1 MDSLSV
7 PELVARLSSDEE
19 SVRKMAVFKL
29 QSAIGDPSFADVF
42 IQEGGLPKLRFL
54 ALHSTGN
61 TLAYC
66 LTSLSRL
73 LELDKG
79 WDHVTDDLIKR
90 VVELVVA
97 QPLVNVN
104 RGAMSVLAA
113 IVGHPSH
120 RNSQPG
126 VTGFQ
131 RLKPAVEQQPQFLP
145 MLVEK
150 ITSADHALCANS
162 LQLINSLMRDAIAND
177 ADFEW
182 PRFIKQ
188 LQELGVIKSV
198 YGLMQSSA
206 VQDLAHPLLEFQSLT
221 KVLLRKWREEKVDL
235 EKPDHRRAI
244 RGLHAASN
252 PDKSKAETD
261 PKGSKKQNPAKWR
274 RLGFETESPA
284 WEFGPTGFLGLMD
297 LTDFVYKNEDGF
309 QKLLLEQSVE
319 PLEGRCPIARASLAV
334 TAILYEHFEV
344 DKSDESE
351 AHKYVP
357 LESRSNFDRAFKPL
371 LLHWS
376 RMHTSG
382 LNAFIRLWKAAGA
395 QFEDFEKI
403 EELARILIEQILGQ
417 APRTKEIKDIEEEL
431 TDFDIQR
438 LRELQM
444 ELLELTYEDA
454 WGHHL
459 RQVRDELN
467 HEALQFVKEQRIR
480 CLLQGAWFPQALNYG
495 TDAGP
500 ITSKTLDR
508 TVPSAWRFV
517 RLSHNR
523 RYLHY
528 ADFEEKAT
536 TEPRLDV
543 LQDKIDLSIVSS
555 VVSNVSAS
563 APSTSS
569 SDSTLTTLPPPK
581 PEHASTST
589 KITIHGYLPASNHAR
604 NTSDASAS
612 GQRESVLLQLHPQ
625 SHILASEWLDGLLML
640 LNQQPITADTNKLV
654 NLIGG
659 YGLKI
664 RLLNV
669 RFEDVGMEEPVL
681 PSREGLN
688 DDYYYDIGG
697 MEAGA

>member
-1 MDSLSV
+1 MDSVNVSD
-7 PELVARLSSDEE
+7 LVARLGSEEE

-42 IQEGGLPKLRFL
+42 IYEGGLPKLRFL

-66 LTSLSRL
+66 LTSLARL

-79 WDHVTDDLIKR
+79 WDHVTDDL
-90 VVELVVA
+90 VVRIVDLVVA

-120 RNSQPG
+120 RSSQPS

-131 RLKPAVEQQPQFLP
+131 RLRPAVDTQPQFLP
-145 MLVEK
+145 ALVEK

-162 LQLINSLMRDAIAND
+162 LQLINALMRDAIANHV
-177 ADFEW
+177 DFEA
-182 PRFIKQ
+182 PKFMKQ

-221 KVLLRKWREEKVDL
+221 KILLRNWRDEKVDL
-235 EKPDHRRAI
+235 EKPDHDRAV
-244 RGLHAASN
+244 RGLHTASN
-252 PDKSKAETD
+252 PTKSGAD
-261 PKGSKKQNPAKWR
+261 PTGSKKQLPVEWR
-274 RLGFETESPA
+274 RLGFDTESPA
-284 WEFGPTGFLGLMD
+284 QEFEVTGFLGLMD
-297 LTDFVYKNEDGF
+297 LTDFVFKNEDGF
-309 QKLLLEQSVE
+309 QKLLLEQESE
-319 PLEGRCPIARASLAV
+319 PLEQRCPIARASLSM
-334 TAILYEHFEV
+334 TSILYEHFDV
-344 DKSDESE
+344 DTIDDTDSHRHAALD
-351 AHKYVP
+351 
-357 LESRSNFDRAFKPL
+357 SRAGFERAFKPL

-376 RMHTSG
+376 RLHTSG
-382 LNAFIRLWKAAGA
+382 LNAFIRLWKTAGA
-395 QFEDFEKI
+395 QLEDFEKM
-403 EELARILIEQILGQ
+403 EELVRILIEQAVGQ
-417 APRTKEIKDIEEEL
+417 APRTREVQDVEEEL
-431 TDFDIQR
+431 AEFDLKR

-444 ELLELTYEDA
+444 ELLELTYEDV

-459 RQVRDELN
+459 RQSRDELN
-467 HEALQFVKEQRIR
+467 HEALQFIKEQRIR
-480 CLLQGAWFPQALNYG
+480 CLLQGAWFPIGVNQAPDL
-495 TDAGP
+495 GP
-500 ITSKTLDR
+500 VTSKTLNR
-508 TVPSAWRFV
+508 GVPSAWRFV

-528 ADFEEKAT
+528 ADFSEKTAAD
-536 TEPRLDV
+536 PRLDA
-543 LQDKIDLSIVSS
+543 LHEKIDLSIVSS

-569 SDSTLTTLPPPK
+569 SENTVTKLLGH
-581 PEHASTST
+581 EQASTST
-589 KITIHGYLPASNHAR
+589 KITIHGYLTPTSNSHSR
-604 NTSDASAS
+604 QTSGGS
-612 GQRESVLLQLHPQ
+612 GAGRKESVLLQLHPQ
-625 SHILASEWLDGLLML
+625 SHTLASEWLDGLLML

-654 NLIGG
+654 DFIGG

-669 RFEDVGMEEPVL
+669 RFEDVGLEEPVL
-681 PSREGLN
+681 PSRETL
-688 DDYYYDIGG
+688 DDEYYYDI
-697 MEAGA
+697 AGA

>member
-1 MDSLSV
+1 
-7 PELVARLSSDEE
+7 
-19 SVRKMAVFKL
+19 
-29 QSAIGDPSFADVF
+29 
-42 IQEGGLPKLRFL
+42 
-54 ALHSTGN
+54 
-61 TLAYC
+61 
-66 LTSLSRL
+66 
-73 LELDKG
+73 
-79 WDHVTDDLIKR
+79 
-90 VVELVVA
+90 
-97 QPLVNVN
+97 
-104 RGAMSVLAA
+104 MSVLAA

-145 MLVEK
+145 ALVEK

-244 RGLHAASN
+244 RGLHSASN
-252 PDKSKAETD
+252 PDEGKSKNETD
-261 PKGSKKQNPAKWR
+261 PKGSKKQSPAKWR

-319 PLEGRCPIARASLAV
+319 PLDGRCPIARASLAV
-334 TAILYEHFEV
+334 TAILYEHFDV

-395 QFEDFEKI
+395 QSEDFEKI
-403 EELARILIEQILGQ
+403 DELARILIEQVLGQ
-417 APRTKEIKDIEEEL
+417 AARTKDIKEIEEEL
-431 TDFDIQR
+431 AEYDIQR

-459 RQVRDELN
+459 RYMSLPCNIYR
-467 HEALQFVKEQRIR
+467 
-480 CLLQGAWFPQALNYG
+480 
-495 TDAGP
+495 
-500 ITSKTLDR
+500 
-508 TVPSAWRFV
+508 
-517 RLSHNR
+517 RL
-523 RYLHY
+523 
-528 ADFEEKAT
+528 
-536 TEPRLDV
+536 
-543 LQDKIDLSIVSS
+543 
-555 VVSNVSAS
+555 
-563 APSTSS
+563 
-569 SDSTLTTLPPPK
+569 
-581 PEHASTST
+581 
-589 KITIHGYLPASNHAR
+589 
-604 NTSDASAS
+604 
-612 GQRESVLLQLHPQ
+612 
-625 SHILASEWLDGLLML
+625 
-640 LNQQPITADTNKLV
+640 
-654 NLIGG
+654 
-659 YGLKI
+659 
-664 RLLNV
+664 
-669 RFEDVGMEEPVL
+669 
-681 PSREGLN
+681 
-688 DDYYYDIGG
+688 
-697 MEAGA
+697 

>member
-7 PELVARLSSDEE
+7 PELVERLSSDEE

-42 IQEGGLPKLRFL
+42 IHEGGLPKLRFL

-90 VVELVVA
+90 IVELVVA

-113 IVGHPSH
+113 IVGNPHH

-126 VTGFQ
+126 VTGFR
-131 RLKPAVEQQPQFLP
+131 RLKPAVDLHPQFLP

-162 LQLINSLMRDAIAND
+162 LQLINSLMRDAIANE

-198 YGLMQSSA
+198 YGLMQGSA
-206 VQDLAHPLLEFQSLT
+206 IQDLAHPLLEFQSLT

-235 EKPDHRRAI
+235 EKTDHRRAI

-252 PDKSKAETD
+252 PEKPAAGID

-274 RLGFETESPA
+274 RLGFDTESPA
-284 WEFGPTGFLGLMD
+284 WEFNTTGFLGLMD

-309 QKLLLEQSVE
+309 QKLLLEQSAE
-319 PLEGRCPIARASLAV
+319 PEDQRCPIARASLAV
-334 TAILYEHFEV
+334 TSILYEHFEV
-344 DKSDESE
+344 DKSDDGE
-351 AHKYVP
+351 AHRYVSI
-357 LESRSNFDRAFKPL
+357 ESRSNFDRAFKPL

-376 RMHTSG
+376 RLHTSG
-382 LNAFIRLWKAAGA
+382 LNAFIRLWSAAGA
-395 QFEDFEKI
+395 QSEDFEKI
-403 EELARILIEQILGQ
+403 EELVRILIEQIVGQ
-417 APRTKEIKDIEEEL
+417 APRTKEIKDVEEEL
-431 TDFDIQR
+431 SEFDIQR

-480 CLLQGAWFPQALNYG
+480 CLLQGAWFPQTMNYG
-495 TDAGP
+495 TDSGP
-500 ITSKTLDR
+500 ITSKSLSR
-508 TVPSAWRFV
+508 TIPSSWRFV

-528 ADFEEKAT
+528 ADFQEKMAA
-536 TEPRLDV
+536 EPRLDI
-543 LQDKIDLSIVSS
+543 LQEKIDLSIVSS

-563 APSTSS
+563 APSTAS
-569 SDSTLTTLPPPK
+569 SDSTLTTLQQ
-581 PEHASTST
+581 HASTST
-589 KITIHGYLPASNHAR
+589 KITIHGYLPASNHVR
-604 NTSDASAS
+604 NASDASSS
-612 GQRESVLLQLHPQ
+612 GQKESVLLQLHPQ
-625 SHILASEWLDGLLML
+625 SHTLASEWLDGLLML

-669 RFEDVGMEEPVL
+669 RFEDVDMEEPVL
-681 PSREGLN
+681 PSRDGL
-688 DDYYYDIGG
+688 DEDYYYDIGG
-697 MEAGA
+697 MEGGA

>member
-1 MDSLSV
+1 MDSVNVS
-7 PELVARLSSDEE
+7 ELVARLGAEEE

-42 IQEGGLPKLRFL
+42 IYEGGLPKLRFL

-66 LTSLSRL
+66 LTSLARL

-79 WDHVTDDLIKR
+79 WDHVTDDLVARI
-90 VVELVVA
+90 VDLVVA

-120 RNSQPG
+120 RSSQEG
-126 VTGFQ
+126 TTGFQ
-131 RLKPAVEQQPQFLP
+131 RLKPAVDTQPEFLP
-145 MLVEK
+145 SLVEK

-162 LQLINSLMRDAIAND
+162 LQLINALMRDAIAND
-177 ADFEW
+177 AAFEW
-182 PRFIKQ
+182 PKFIKQ

-206 VQDLAHPLLEFQSLT
+206 IQDLAHPLLDFQSLT
-221 KVLLRKWREEKVDL
+221 KILLRNWREEKVDL
-235 EKPDHRRAI
+235 ENPDHRRAI
-244 RGLHAASN
+244 RGLHTASKPEK
-252 PDKSKAETD
+252 PDSES
-261 PKGSKKQNPAKWR
+261 KGSKKQNPDKWK

-284 WEFGPTGFLGLMD
+284 WEFDETGFLGLMD
-297 LTDFVYKNEDGF
+297 ITDFVYKNEDGF
-309 QKLLLEQSVE
+309 QKLLLEQSAE
-319 PLEGRCPIARASLAV
+319 PPEQRCPIARASLSV
-334 TAILYEHFEV
+334 TQTLYEHFEV
-344 DKSDESE
+344 DKPDDFDSHRHTD
-351 AHKYVP
+351 
-357 LESRSNFDRAFKPL
+357 SRANFDRAFKPL

-376 RMHTSG
+376 RLHTSG

-395 QFEDFEKI
+395 QTEDFEKI
-403 EELARILIEQILGQ
+403 EELIRILIEQVVGQ
-417 APRTKEIKDIEEEL
+417 APRMKDVKDVEEDLAEFEL
-431 TDFDIQR
+431 KR

-444 ELLELTYEDA
+444 EVLELTYEDA

-480 CLLQGAWFPQALNYG
+480 CLLQGAWFPMGMDYG
-495 TDAGP
+495 TSAGP
-500 ITSKTLDR
+500 VTGKTLNR
-508 TVPSAWRFV
+508 SVPSAWRFV

-528 ADFEEKAT
+528 ADFDEKTA
-536 TEPRLDV
+536 TEPRLDT
-543 LQDKIDLSIVSS
+543 LQEKIDLSIVSS

-569 SDSTLTTLPPPK
+569 SDSTVRTLPGH
-581 PEHASTST
+581 ERASTST
-589 KITIHGYLPASNHAR
+589 KITIHGYLPPSNHSR
-604 NTSDASAS
+604 QASS
-612 GQRESVLLQLHPQ
+612 GSGAGRKESVLLHLHPQ
-625 SHILASEWLDGLLML
+625 SHTLASEWLDGLLML
-640 LNQQPITADTNKLV
+640 LNQQPITADTNKLATF
-654 NLIGG
+654 IGG

-669 RFEDVGMEEPVL
+669 RYEDVGLEEPVL
-681 PSREGLN
+681 PSREGL
-688 DDYYYDIGG
+688 DDEYYYDI
-697 MEAGA
+697 AGA

>member
-1 MDSLSV
+1 MSQ
-7 PELVARLSSDEE
+7 LVQRLSSDEE

-42 IQEGGLPKLRFL
+42 ISEGGLPKLRFL

-113 IVGHPSH
+113 IVGHPHH
-120 RNSQPG
+120 RSSQPAL
-126 VTGFQ
+126 TGFQ
-131 RLKPAVEQQPQFLP
+131 RLKPAVELQPQFLP

-162 LQLINSLMRDAIAND
+162 LHLINSLMRDASAND
-177 ADFEW
+177 ATFEW
-182 PRFIKQ
+182 PKFLKQ

-198 YGLMQSSA
+198 YGLMQGSA

-235 EKPDHRRAI
+235 EKPDHRRAM

-252 PDKSKAETD
+252 PDKTTTNNTTES
-261 PKGSKKQNPAKWR
+261 KGSKKHHPAKWR

-284 WEFGPTGFLGLMD
+284 WEFDATGFLGLMD

-309 QKLLLEQSVE
+309 QKLLLEQSAE
-319 PLEGRCPIARASLAV
+319 PSEQKCPIARASLAA
-334 TAILYEHFEV
+334 TFILYEHFEV
-344 DKSDESE
+344 NKSDDRESQRY
-351 AHKYVP
+351 AAAAA
-357 LESRSNFDRAFKPL
+357 LESSRSNFDRAFKPL

-376 RMHTSG
+376 RLHTSA
-382 LNAFIRLWKAAGA
+382 LNAFIRLWKATGA
-395 QFEDFEKI
+395 QIEDFAKI
-403 EELARILIEQILGQ
+403 EELVRILVEQVVGQ
-417 APRTKEIKDIEEEL
+417 ANRTKDIKEVEEEMAE
-431 TDFDIQR
+431 FDCQR

-480 CLLQGAWFPQALNYG
+480 CLLQGAWFPQAMNYG
-495 TDAGP
+495 GDGGP
-500 ITSKTLDR
+500 VTSRTLNR
-508 TVPSAWRFV
+508 TIPSSWRYV

-528 ADFEEKAT
+528 ADFDERLG
-536 TEPRLDV
+536 TEPRLEA
-543 LQDKIDLSIVSS
+543 LQEKIDLTLVSS

-569 SDSTLTTLPPPK
+569 SNNNAMALAS
-581 PEHASTST
+581 HASTST
-589 KITIHGYLPASNHAR
+589 KIMIHGYVGQSTPQGREGLELSG
-604 NTSDASAS
+604 S
-612 GQRESVLLQLHPQ
+612 GQKEVVLLQLHPQ
-625 SHILASEWLDGLLML
+625 SHTLASEWLDGLLML
-640 LNQQPITADTNKLV
+640 LSQQPITAGTNKLV

-669 RFEDVGMEEPVL
+669 RFEDFSIEEPVL
-681 PSREGLN
+681 PSREGV
-688 DDYYYDIGG
+688 DEEYYYDIGG
-697 MEAGA
+697 MEAA

>member
-1 MDSLSV
+1 MDNLNV
-7 PELVARLSSDEE
+7 RELVERLSSDEE

-42 IQEGGLPKLRFL
+42 INEGGLPKLRFL

-113 IVGHPSH
+113 IVGHPHH

-126 VTGFQ
+126 MTGFQ
-131 RLKPAVEQQPQFLP
+131 RLKPAVELHPQFLP

-177 ADFEW
+177 EDFEW

-244 RGLHAASN
+244 RGLHVASN
-252 PDKSKAETD
+252 PEKPGSGVD
-261 PKGSKKQNPAKWR
+261 PKGSKKSNPAKWR
-274 RLGFETESPA
+274 RLGFDTESPA
-284 WEFGPTGFLGLMD
+284 WEFNATGFLGLMD

-309 QKLLLEQSVE
+309 QKLLLEQSAE
-319 PLEGRCPIARASLAV
+319 PQEQRCPIARASLAV
-334 TAILYEHFEV
+334 TSILYEHFEV
-344 DKSDESE
+344 EKSDEGDS
-351 AHKYVP
+351 HRYVS
-357 LESRSNFDRAFKPL
+357 LDSRTHFDRAFKPL

-376 RMHTSG
+376 RLHTGG
-382 LNAFIRLWKAAGA
+382 LNAFIRLWTAAGA
-395 QFEDFEKI
+395 KTEDFEKI
-403 EELARILIEQILGQ
+403 EELVRILVEQIVGQ
-417 APRTKEIKDIEEEL
+417 APRIREIKDVEEEL
-431 TDFDIQR
+431 ADFEIQR

-480 CLLQGAWFPQALNYG
+480 CLLQGAWFPQAMNYG
-495 TDAGP
+495 ADAGP
-500 ITSKTLDR
+500 ITSKTLSR
-508 TVPSAWRFV
+508 SVPSSWRFV

-528 ADFEEKAT
+528 ADFEEKMA
-536 TEPRLDV
+536 TEPRLDA
-543 LQDKIDLSIVSS
+543 LSEKIDLSIVSS

-569 SDSTLTTLPPPK
+569 SDSTLMTLPG
-581 PEHASTST
+581 HASTST
-589 KITIHGYLPASNHAR
+589 KITIHGYLPASSHKR
-604 NTSDASAS
+604 DHSDASSA
-612 GQRESVLLQLHPQ
+612 GQKESVLLQLHPQ
-625 SHILASEWLDGLLML
+625 SHTLASEWLDGLLML

-681 PSREGLN
+681 PSREGLD

-697 MEAGA
+697 MEAGV

>member
-1 MDSLSV
+1 MENISV
-7 PELVARLSSDEE
+7 KELVGRLGSDEE

-29 QSAIGDPSFADVF
+29 QNAIGDPSFADVF

-90 VVELVVA
+90 IVELVVA

-113 IVGHPSH
+113 IVGNPSH

-131 RLKPAVEQQPQFLP
+131 RLKPAVESHPQFLP
-145 MLVEK
+145 SLVEK
-150 ITSADHALCANS
+150 MMSADHALCANS
-162 LQLINSLMRDAIAND
+162 LQLINALMRDAIAND

-206 VQDLAHPLLEFQSLT
+206 VQDMAHPLLEFQSLT
-221 KVLLRKWREEKVDL
+221 KALLRKWRDENVDMD
-235 EKPDHRRAI
+235 KSDHRRAV
-244 RGLHAASN
+244 RGLHAAST
-252 PDKSKAETD
+252 PDQAGTD
-261 PKGSKKQNPAKWR
+261 PKGSKKASPTKWR
-274 RLGFETESPA
+274 RLGFNSESPA
-284 WEFGPTGFLGLMD
+284 YEFETTGFLGLMD

-309 QKLLLEQSVE
+309 QKLLLEQSAE
-319 PLEGRCPIARASLAV
+319 PPSQRCPIARASLAV
-334 TAILYEHFEV
+334 TCILYEHFDI
-344 DKSDESE
+344 DKTDET
-351 AHKYVP
+351 ADNRHTVGD
-357 LESRSNFDRAFKPL
+357 SRAQFEKAFKPL

-376 RMHTSG
+376 RLHTGG
-382 LNAFIRLWKAAGA
+382 LNSFIRLWKTAGA
-395 QFEDFEKI
+395 QAEDFAKI
-403 EELARILIEQILGQ
+403 EELVRVLVEQVVGQ
-417 APRTKEIKDIEEEL
+417 APRTREIKDVEEEMVE
-431 TDFDIQR
+431 FDIQR
-438 LRELQM
+438 LRDLQM
-444 ELLELTYEDA
+444 EILELTYEDA

-480 CLLQGAWFPQALNYG
+480 CLLQGAWFPQAMNYG
-495 TDAGP
+495 TEAGP
-500 ITSKTLDR
+500 VTSKTLSR

-528 ADFEEKAT
+528 ADFDEKTAAD
-536 TEPRLDV
+536 PRLDA
-543 LQDKIDLSIVSS
+543 LQEKIDLSIVSS

-569 SDSTLTTLPPPK
+569 SDSTLTMRREPAQ
-581 PEHASTST
+581 ASTST
-589 KITIHGYLPASNHAR
+589 KITIHGYLQASDHNR
-604 NTSDASAS
+604 QLSDASKS
-612 GQRESVLLQLHPQ
+612 TRKESVLLQLHPQ
-625 SHILASEWLDGLLML
+625 SHTLASEWLDGLLML

-669 RFEDVGMEEPVL
+669 RFEDVGMEEPIL
-681 PSREGLN
+681 PSREGLD
-688 DDYYYDIGG
+688 DDYYYSMGG
-697 MEAGA
+697 MEAAA